1 MAHDHSHHHDG
12 ESMSSYFTEQLL
24 TILICGLIG
33 FAAVQMYRTDRLE
46 FLAPRFRPPVLY
58 GGIGVLVLVVVRAIA
73 VWKEAGEM
81 QAKLK
86 ACDQSHVHT
95 EECNHGHD
103 HTHGAHDHHH
113 HGHGHSH
120 EHGHSHDDHGHSH
133 DMSWVFA
140 RMLVLA
146 FPVALYFI
154 GLPGAAFSKE
164 RQLQMMRNEKALG
177 AGDLEDLVKNAEELE
192 KPKEVG
198 NETVTVLKTKTGL
211 KVRKKEPKDGGQ
223 PIYELISDA
232 GRPMKFGELNDAA
245 LDALK
250 RQYMEGETAIL
261 EGRFKRLADKE
272 FSLFR
277 MKMTCCASDTVPL
290 KVRIIVPQAVNQYDD
305 FQWVR
310 VKGQIQFWQVPGQD
324 RYIPVL
330 MVADVKDVSPETP
343 KNEYEQ

>member
-1 MAHDHSHHHDG
+1 MAHDHHHDG
-12 ESMSSYFTEQLL
+12 ESVSSYFTEQLL
-24 TILICGLIG
+24 TILVCGLIG
-33 FAAVQMYRTDRLE
+33 FAAIQMYRTDRLE
-46 FLAPRFRPPVLY
+46 FLAPQFRPPVLY
-58 GGIGVLVLVVVRAIA
+58 GGIGVVVLVVVRSIA

-86 ACDQSHVHT
+86 ACDQNHVHT

-103 HTHGAHDHHH
+103 HGAHDHHDH
-113 HGHGHSH
+113 SHDHGHGHDH
-120 EHGHSHDDHGHSH
+120 DHGHSH

-140 RMLVLA
+140 RMLILV
-146 FPVALYFI
+146 FPVALYFL
-154 GLPGAAFSKE
+154 GLPNAAFSKD
-164 RQLQMMRNEKALG
+164 RQMLMMRGEKALG
-177 AGDLEDLVKNAEELE
+177 AGNLEDVVKDAEVLE
-192 KPKEVG
+192 AAKEVG

-211 KVRKKEPKDGGQ
+211 KVRKKEPKEGGQ
-223 PIYELISDA
+223 PVYELISDS

-245 LDALK
+245 LDAGK

-290 KVRIIVPQAVNQYDD
+290 KVRIIVPLAVNQYDD
-305 FQWVR
+305 FQWVK

-330 MVADVKDVSPETP
+330 MVADIKDVSPESP